1 MGNLLSIFRPRSRR
15 RPLPGRVPR
24 APIAREASQ
33 PGPAPPVAPTLTPGP
48 YRFLFNGQQSR
59 KPSPG
64 SFFGAPRRPP
74 DTGAPV
80 AVPPAVDCRLLL
92 RRRTVLSARN
102 SLVLRHPSSV
112 RIPPPSSTFTLRP
125 QEEAV
130 GARKPIPIPARLPN
144 QTKMQNWVFFAW
156 AFALPTPS
164 RRTAQKV
171 GKGTKATKAKEAEP
185 PQPAKKRH
193 CLPAVK
199 IHQESSEMKKDT
211 RKKRNA
217 RKQKPTQS

>member
-24 APIAREASQ
+24 TPIAREASQ

-64 SFFGAPRRPP
+64 SFFGAPSRPP
-74 DTGAPV
+74 DMGAPV

-130 GARKPIPIPARLPN
+130 GARKPMPIPARLPN
-144 QTKMQNWVFFAW
+144 QTKVRIQGKPRGAIEEEEQMQNWVFFAW

-164 RRTAQKV
+164 RCTAQKV

-185 PQPAKKRH
+185 PQPAKKH
-193 CLPAVK
+193 CLPAEF
-199 IHQESSEMKKDT
+199 HSCY
-211 RKKRNA
+211 
-217 RKQKPTQS
+217 PG